1 MSWRLASRLSVVTLA
16 ALVVLIVAL
25 WGTRGGFVSKTP
37 DISST
42 TPVADPSG
50 LQGTYL
56 GEIPAPSFQLTDQT
70 GQSITLAQFKGKPVV
85 LTFLYTHCPDACP
98 LTAEKLHQTML
109 ALGSNAQKVGV
120 IAISTDPKGDTPST
134 ALSFSNAHH
143 MQGYWHYLLGTH
155 AQLSPVWASY
165 AVEAAPASGSTV
177 THTTAVYVIDQQG
190 RERVFLAD
198 DFTSAQLTTDLQRL
212 LS

>member
-16 ALVVLIVAL
+16 ALVVVIVAL
-25 WGTRGGFVSKTP
+25 WGVRGGLVSNVP
-37 DISST
+37 VIPPT
-42 TPVADPSG
+42 TPQTDPSG

-56 GEIPAPSFQLTDQT
+56 GEIPAPGFQLTDQT
-70 GQSITLAQFKGKPVV
+70 GHSISLAQFKGQPVV

-134 ALSFSNAHH
+134 ALSFSNTHH
-143 MQGYWHYLLGTH
+143 MEGYWHYLLGTH

-165 AVEAAPASGSTV
+165 AVDAAPASGSVV

-190 RERVFLAD
+190 RERVFLGD
-198 DFTSAQLTTDLQRL
+198 DFTSAQLATD
-212 LS
+212 

>member
-16 ALVVLIVAL
+16 ALVVVIVAL
-25 WGTRGGFVSKTP
+25 WGTRGALVSNAP
-37 DISST
+37 VIPPT
-42 TPVADPSG
+42 TPQTDPSG

-56 GEIPAPSFQLTDQT
+56 GEIPAPGFQLTDQA
-70 GQSITLAQFKGKPVV
+70 GHSISLAQFKGEPVV

-120 IAISTDPKGDTPST
+120 IAISTDPKGDTSST
-134 ALSFSNAHH
+134 ALSFTNTHH
-143 MQGYWHYLLGTH
+143 MEGYWHYLLGTH
-155 AQLSPVWASY
+155 AQLSPVWTSY
-165 AVEAAPASGSTV
+165 AVDAAPASGSTV

-190 RERVFLAD
+190 RERVFLGD
-198 DFTSAQLTTDLQRL
+198 DFTSAQLAADLQLL